1 MRACVPWP
9 NPVIPIVFMTD
20 NNEAS
25 IERYIIIF
33 SLRISAVY
41 LLQMFGKAVRVIPRS
56 SCY

>member
-1 MRACVPWP
+1 MSVRASVPWP

-33 SLRISAVY
+33 SLCISAVY
-41 LLQMFGKAVRVIPRS
+41 LLQMFGKAVRVIP
-56 SCY
+56 